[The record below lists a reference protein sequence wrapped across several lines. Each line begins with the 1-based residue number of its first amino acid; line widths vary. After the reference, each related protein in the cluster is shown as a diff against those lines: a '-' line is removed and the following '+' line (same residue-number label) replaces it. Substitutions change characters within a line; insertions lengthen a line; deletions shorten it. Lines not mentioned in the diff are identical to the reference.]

1 MPYSSPMRVL
11 SVRHMAVAEIG
22 TIRRI
27 NLRDVWQDEGLFSDW
42 LAENLS
48 RLGDE
53 LGMELERSERE
64 KPVGPFSADIIC
76 VDRISKCDVV
86 IENQFTRTDHD
97 HLGKLITY
105 ASGLKSSMV
114 IWVATQFR
122 EEHRSAVDWLN
133 DISTS
138 GTSFFGIVLE
148 AIKIGDSASAPHF
161 KIVAKPND
169 WERQT
174 KRRAASSRGEPSN
187 ETALKL
193 ISFWEDLRAYFDE
206 QGSDLTP
213 GSTAYDIKHYF
224 KFGVR
229 DTSLRAIFEGDITA
243 FRVEVFLAG
252 KKHAREYSRKW
263 LEHLLT
269 HCDEIE
275 DAAGESLR

>member
-1 MPYSSPMRVL
+1 
-11 SVRHMAVAEIG
+11 MAMAEIG
-22 TIRRI
+22 TIKRI
-27 NLRDVWQDEGLFSDW
+27 KLRDVRQDERLFSDW
-42 LAENLS
+42 LAKNLS

-64 KPVGPFSADIIC
+64 KPVGPLSADIIC

-105 ASGLKSSMV
+105 ASGLKSSVV

-148 AIKIGDSASAPHF
+148 AIKIGDSASTPHF

-174 KRRAASSRGEPSN
+174 KSRSASSRAEPSN

-206 QGSDLTP
+206 LGSELTL
-213 GSTAYDIKHYF
+213 GNTAYDIRHYF

-229 DTSLRAIFEGDITA
+229 DTYLRAIVEDDITS
-243 FRVEVFLAG
+243 FRVEIFLAG
-252 KKHAREYSRKW
+252 KRHTCCVWKNIFS
-263 LEHLLT
+263 
-269 HCDEIE
+269 
-275 DAAGESLR
+275 SLFTISTIYTLK